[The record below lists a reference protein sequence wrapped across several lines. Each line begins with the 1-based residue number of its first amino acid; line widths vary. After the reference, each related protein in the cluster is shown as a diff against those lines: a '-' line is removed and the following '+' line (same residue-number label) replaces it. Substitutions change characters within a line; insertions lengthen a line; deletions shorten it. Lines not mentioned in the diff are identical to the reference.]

1 MFCLGDYFSLLVIYG
16 EGVCVGEDCKSTQR
30 VEFSFSTRPPI
41 CKFDIFMLRLL
52 LKKHSH

>member
-1 MFCLGDYFSLLVIYG
+1 MFCLSDYVSLLVIYG